1 MQNQEN
7 CYKNVWILSG
17 TSDGPVIANRLL
29 ELNYSVFASVLTY
42 KAGQAYIENPKL
54 HIITGKLHNKDQ
66 IINFINKNKITCVV
80 DATHPFAII
89 ISKNL
94 NNACKEV
101 NIPLLLF
108 ERKSL
113 INNTN
118 NFFYIDDLKDIN
130 KADIENKNILL
141 AIGSRFLNDTANY
154 YMNCKANVFT
164 RILPTYESITKSFGS
179 CIKNS
184 NIAILEPSKN
194 NKYILEK
201 KLCDFWEIDYVLC
214 RESGS
219 YSQKNWENIVYG
231 SKMKLFL
238 VKRPK
243 VKNDYSYSFDQYHN
257 LINHIIKKY
266 RCLICYGSIS
276 YYHN

>member
-54 HIITGKLHNKDQ
+54 HIITGKLNNKDQ

-80 DATHPFAII
+80 DATHPFAVI

-94 NNACKEV
+94 NNACKEI
-101 NIPLLLF
+101 NTPLLLF
-108 ERKSL
+108 ERKS
-113 INNTN
+113 IVNKAN
-118 NFFYIDDLKDIN
+118 NFIYIDDLKDIN
-130 KADIENKNILL
+130 KRDLENKNILL
-141 AIGSRFLNDTANY
+141 AIGSRFLNDTADY
-154 YMNCKANVFT
+154 YINCKANVFA
-164 RILPTYESITKSFGS
+164 RVLPTYESITKAFGS

-184 NIAILEPSKN
+184 NIAILEPSKSGEG
-194 NKYILEK
+194 ILEQ
-201 KLCDFWEIDYVLC
+201 KLCDFWGIDYVLC

-219 YSQKNWENIVYG
+219 YSQKNWESIISG

-243 VKNDYSYSFDQYHN
+243 FKKDYSYYFYQYEN
-257 LINHIIKKY
+257 LIDHIISKY
-266 RCLICYGSIS
+266 
-276 YYHN
+276 

>member
-1 MQNQEN
+1 MQNQEK
-7 CYKNVWILSG
+7 CHENVWILSG

-54 HIITGKLHNKDQ
+54 HIITGKINNKDE
-66 IINFINKNKITCVV
+66 IINFIIKNKIKCVV
-80 DATHPFAII
+80 DATHPFALV

-94 NNACKEV
+94 NNACREI
-101 NIPLLLF
+101 NTPLLQF
-108 ERKSL
+108 ERQSL
-113 INNTN
+113 IKNTN

-130 KADIENKNILL
+130 TVDLENKNILL
-141 AIGSRFLNDTANY
+141 AIGSRFLNYTANY

-164 RILPTYESITKSFGS
+164 RVLPTYESITKAFGS

-194 NKYILEK
+194 NESFLEK

-219 YSQKNWENIVYG
+219 YSQKNWESIVSG

-243 VKNDYSYSFDQYHN
+243 VKNDYAYSFNQYKN
-257 LINHIIKKY
+257 LINHIIK
-266 RCLICYGSIS
+266 INIDV
-276 YYHN
+276 

>member
-1 MQNQEN
+1 MQNQGN

-17 TSDGPVIANRLL
+17 TSDGPVIANMLL

-54 HIITGKLHNKDQ
+54 HIITGKLNNKDE
-66 IINFINKNKITCVV
+66 IINFIKKNKIKCVV

-89 ISKNL
+89 ISKIL
-94 NNACKEV
+94 NNACKEI
-101 NIPLLLF
+101 NTPLLLF

-113 INNTN
+113 TNTTN
-118 NFFYIDDLKDIN
+118 NFFYIDDLKAIKKSDV
-130 KADIENKNILL
+130 ENKNILL

-154 YMNCKANVFT
+154 YMNCNANVFA
-164 RILPTYESITKSFGS
+164 RVLPTYESITKAFGS

-184 NIAILEPSKN
+184 NIAILEPSKSEPS
-194 NKYILEK
+194 ILEK

-219 YSQKNWENIVYG
+219 YSQKNWENIIYG

-243 VKNDYSYSFDQYHN
+243 LKNDYSHSFYQHER
-257 LINHIIKKY
+257 LIEHIISKY
-266 RCLICYGSIS
+266 
-276 YYHN
+276 

>member
-1 MQNQEN
+1 MQNQGN

-42 KAGQAYIENPKL
+42 KAGQAYFENPKL
-54 HIITGKLHNKDQ
+54 HIITGKLDNKDQ

-80 DATHPFAII
+80 DATHPFAVI

-94 NNACKEV
+94 NNACKEI
-101 NIPLLLF
+101 NMPLLLF

-113 INNTN
+113 TNNTN

-164 RILPTYESITKSFGS
+164 RVLPTYESITKAFGS

-194 NKYILEK
+194 NERILEK

-219 YSQKNWENIVYG
+219 YSQKNWERIISG
-231 SKMKLFL
+231 SNMKLFL

-243 VKNDYSYSFDQYHN
+243 IKNDYSYSFNQYKD
-257 LINHIIKKY
+257 LINHIIKSNY
-266 RCLICYGSIS
+266 
-276 YYHN
+276 

>member
-1 MQNQEN
+1 MQNQGN

-54 HIITGKLHNKDQ
+54 HIITGKLNNKDQ

-80 DATHPFAII
+80 DATHPFAAI

-94 NNACKEV
+94 NNACEEI
-101 NIPLLLF
+101 NTPLLLF

-130 KADIENKNILL
+130 NFDIENKNILL

-154 YMNCKANVFT
+154 YMKCKANVFA
-164 RILPTYESITKSFGS
+164 RVLPTYESITKAFGS

-194 NKYILEK
+194 NKSILEK

-219 YSQKNWENIVYG
+219 YSQKNWERIVSE

-238 VKRPK
+238 VRRPK
-243 VKNDYSYSFDQYHN
+243 VKSEYSYSFDQYNN

-266 RCLICYGSIS
+266 
-276 YYHN
+276 

>member
-1 MQNQEN
+1 MRNRGN

-42 KAGQAYIENPKL
+42 KASLAYIENSKL
-54 HIITGKLHNKDQ
+54 HIITGKLNNKDEV
-66 IINFINKNKITCVV
+66 INFIKKNKINFVV
-80 DATHPFAII
+80 DATHPFAMI

-94 NNACKEV
+94 NDACKE
-101 NIPLLLF
+101 IDKPLLVF
-108 ERKSL
+108 ERKSR
-113 INNTN
+113 INKND
-118 NFFYIDDLKDIN
+118 NFIYIDDLKDID
-130 KADIENKNILL
+130 KVYLENKNILL
-141 AIGSRFLNDTANY
+141 AIGSRFLNDTAKHY
-154 YMNCKANVFT
+154 INCKANVFT
-164 RILPTYESITKSFGS
+164 RVLPTYEGITKAFGS

-194 NKYILEK
+194 EDRILEK

-219 YSQKNWENIVYG
+219 YSQKNWERIISG
-231 SKMKLFL
+231 SNMKLFL
-238 VKRPK
+238 VKRQK
-243 VKNDYSYSFDQYHN
+243 VKNDYSYSFYQHHN

-266 RCLICYGSIS
+266 
-276 YYHN
+276 

>member
-17 TSDGPVIANRLL
+17 TSDGPEIANRLL
-29 ELNYSVFASVLTY
+29 ELKYSVFASVLTY

-54 HIITGKLHNKDQ
+54 HIITGKLNNKDE
-66 IINFINKNKITCVV
+66 IINFIKKNKIKFVV
-80 DATHPFAII
+80 DATHPFAVI

-94 NNACKEV
+94 NEACREI
-101 NIPLLLF
+101 NTPLLLF
-108 ERKSL
+108 ERKSV
-113 INNTN
+113 INNAN
-118 NFFYIDDLKDIN
+118 NFFYIDNLKGINDVDL
-130 KADIENKNILL
+130 ENKNILL
-141 AIGSRFLNDTANY
+141 AIGSRFLSDTANY

-164 RILPTYESITKSFGS
+164 RVLPTYEGITKAFGS

-194 NKYILEK
+194 NESTLEK
-201 KLCDFWEIDYVLC
+201 KLCDFWKIDYVVC

-219 YSQKNWENIVYG
+219 YSQKNWESIVSG

-243 VKNDYSYSFDQYHN
+243 VKNDYSYPFDQYHK
-257 LINHIIKKY
+257 LINHIIKN
-266 RCLICYGSIS
+266 ID
-276 YYHN
+276 N

>member
-1 MQNQEN
+1 MQNQGN

-54 HIITGKLHNKDQ
+54 HIITGKLNNKDQ
-66 IINFINKNKITCVV
+66 IINFINKNKITCVI
-80 DATHPFAII
+80 DATHPFAVI

-94 NNACKEV
+94 NNACKEI
-101 NIPLLLF
+101 NTPLLLF
-108 ERKSL
+108 KRKSL

-118 NFFYIDDLKDIN
+118 NFFYIDHLKDIN
-130 KADIENKNILL
+130 NVDIENKNILL
-141 AIGSRFLNDTANY
+141 AIGSRFLNDTASY
-154 YMNCKANVFT
+154 YINCKANVFT
-164 RILPTYESITKSFGS
+164 RVLPTYESITKAFGS
-179 CIKNS
+179 CIKNA

-194 NKYILEK
+194 NKSILEK

-219 YSQKNWENIVYG
+219 YSQKNWESIVSG

-266 RCLICYGSIS
+266 
-276 YYHN
+276 

>member
-17 TSDGPVIANRLL
+17 TSDGPEIANRLL
-29 ELNYSVFASVLTY
+29 ELKYSVFASVLTY

-54 HIITGKLHNKDQ
+54 HIITGKLNNKDE
-66 IINFINKNKITCVV
+66 IINFIKKNKIKFVV
-80 DATHPFAII
+80 DATHPFAVI

-94 NNACKEV
+94 DEACKQI
-101 NIPLLLF
+101 NTPLLLF

-113 INNTN
+113 INNNN
-118 NFFYIDDLKDIN
+118 NFFHIDNLKAINNVDL
-130 KADIENKNILL
+130 ENKNILL

-154 YMNCKANVFT
+154 YMNLKANVFT
-164 RILPTYESITKSFGS
+164 RVLPTYEGITKAFGS
-179 CIKNS
+179 CIKNP
-184 NIAILEPSKN
+184 NIAILQPSRDEN
-194 NKYILEK
+194 SILEK
-201 KLCDFWEIDYVLC
+201 KLCEFWGIDYVLC

-219 YSQKNWENIVYG
+219 YSQKNWERTISG

-243 VKNDYSYSFDQYHN
+243 LLNDNPYSFSQYQD
-257 LINHIIKKY
+257 LINHIIKTN
-266 RCLICYGSIS
+266 IDV
-276 YYHN
+276 

>member
-1 MQNQEN
+1 MQNQGN

-54 HIITGKLHNKDQ
+54 HIITGKLNNKDE
-66 IINFINKNKITCVV
+66 IINFIKINKIKCVV
-80 DATHPFAII
+80 DATHPFAVI

-94 NNACKEV
+94 NNACKEI
-101 NIPLLLF
+101 NIPLLQL

-113 INNTN
+113 MNKSEKIN
-118 NFFYIDDLKDIN
+118 YIDDLKDIN
-130 KADIENKNILL
+130 KAELKNKNILL

-154 YMNCKANVFT
+154 YTNCEANVFA
-164 RILPTYESITKSFGS
+164 RVLPTYESITKAFGS

-194 NKYILEK
+194 NENNLEK

-219 YSQKNWENIVYG
+219 YSQKNWEEIIHKSN
-231 SKMKLFL
+231 MQLFL
-238 VKRPK
+238 VKRPIFK
-243 VKNDYSYSFDQYHN
+243 YHN
-257 LINHIIKKY
+257 AYIFNQYNTLIEYIKKN
-266 RCLICYGSIS
+266 IEI
-276 YYHN
+276 

>member
-1 MQNQEN
+1 MHNQGN

-17 TSDGPVIANRLL
+17 TSDGPVIANKLL
-29 ELNYSVFASVLTY
+29 ELNYSVFVSVLTY
-42 KAGQAYIENPKL
+42 KAGQAYIKNPKL
-54 HIITGKLHNKDQ
+54 NIITGKLSNKNE
-66 IINFINKNKITCVV
+66 IINFIKKNKIKCVV
-80 DATHPFAII
+80 DATHPFAVI

-94 NNACKEV
+94 NNACKEI
-101 NIPLLLF
+101 NTPLLLF

-130 KADIENKNILL
+130 MNNVDLENKNILL
-141 AIGSRFLNDTANY
+141 AIGSRFLNDTASY

-164 RILPTYESITKSFGS
+164 RVLPTYESITKAFGS

-184 NIAILEPSKN
+184 NIAILEPSKSQDC
-194 NKYILEK
+194 ILEK

-219 YSQKNWENIVYG
+219 YSQKNWETIISG

-243 VKNDYSYSFDQYHN
+243 LKNDYSYSFSQYEN
-257 LINHIIKKY
+257 LIDHIFRKY
-266 RCLICYGSIS
+266 
-276 YYHN
+276 

>member
-1 MQNQEN
+1 MQYQGN

-42 KAGQAYIENPKL
+42 KAGQAYIENQKL
-54 HIITGKLHNKDQ
+54 HIITGKLNNKNE
-66 IINFINKNKITCVV
+66 IINFIKINKIKYVV
-80 DATHPFAII
+80 DATHPFAVI

-94 NNACKEV
+94 NNACKEI
-101 NIPLLLF
+101 NTPLLLF

-130 KADIENKNILL
+130 NVDIENKNILL

-154 YMNCKANVFT
+154 YINCKANVFT
-164 RILPTYESITKSFGS
+164 RVLPTHESITKAFGS

-194 NKYILEK
+194 NESILEK
-201 KLCDFWEIDYVLC
+201 KLCDFWEIDYILC

-219 YSQKNWENIVYG
+219 YSQKNWESIV
-231 SKMKLFL
+231 SESEMKLFL

-243 VKNDYSYSFDQYHN
+243 FKNDYSYSFDQYHN

-266 RCLICYGSIS
+266 
-276 YYHN
+276 

>member
-1 MQNQEN
+1 MQNQGN

-42 KAGQAYIENPKL
+42 KAGQAYIKNPKL
-54 HIITGKLHNKDQ
+54 HIITGKLNNKDQ

-80 DATHPFAII
+80 DATHPFAVI

-94 NNACKEV
+94 NNACKEI
-101 NIPLLLF
+101 NTPLLLF

-130 KADIENKNILL
+130 NVDIENKNILL
-141 AIGSRFLNDTANY
+141 AIGSRCLNDTANY
-154 YMNCKANVFT
+154 YMKCKANIFT
-164 RILPTYESITKSFGS
+164 RVLPTYESITKAFGS
-179 CIKNS
+179 CIQNS
-184 NIAILEPSKN
+184 NRAILEPSKN
-194 NKYILEK
+194 NKSILEK
-201 KLCDFWEIDYVLC
+201 KLCDFWQIDYVLC

-219 YSQKNWENIVYG
+219 YSQKNWESIVSG

-266 RCLICYGSIS
+266 
-276 YYHN
+276 

>member
-1 MQNQEN
+1 MQNQEK
-7 CYKNVWILSG
+7 CHENVWILSG

-54 HIITGKLHNKDQ
+54 HIITGKLNNEYE
-66 IINFINKNKITCVV
+66 IINFIKKNKIKCVV
-80 DATHPFAII
+80 DATHPFAVI

-94 NNACKEV
+94 NNACKE
-101 NIPLLLF
+101 IKTPLLLF

-113 INNTN
+113 INKTN

-130 KADIENKNILL
+130 NVDIENKNILL
-141 AIGSRFLNDTANY
+141 AIGSRFLNDTASY

-164 RILPTYESITKSFGS
+164 RVLPTYESITKAFGS
-179 CIKNS
+179 CIKNE

-194 NKYILEK
+194 NKSILEK

-219 YSQKNWENIVYG
+219 YSQKNWESIVSG

-243 VKNDYSYSFDQYHN
+243 IKNDYSHSFNQYQD
-257 LINHIIKKY
+257 LINHIIKSNY
-266 RCLICYGSIS
+266 
-276 YYHN
+276 

>member
-54 HIITGKLHNKDQ
+54 HIITGKLNNKDQ
-66 IINFINKNKITCVV
+66 IINFINQNKITCVV
-80 DATHPFAII
+80 DATHPFAAI

-94 NNACKEV
+94 NNACKEI
-101 NIPLLLF
+101 NMPLLLY

-130 KADIENKNILL
+130 NVDIENKNILL

-154 YMNCKANVFT
+154 YINCKANVFT
-164 RILPTYESITKSFGS
+164 RVLPTYESITKAFGS

-194 NKYILEK
+194 NKSILEK

-219 YSQKNWENIVYG
+219 YSQKNWESIVSG

-243 VKNDYSYSFDQYHN
+243 VKNDYSYCFDQYHN

-266 RCLICYGSIS
+266 
-276 YYHN
+276 

>member
-1 MQNQEN
+1 MQNQGN

-17 TSDGPVIANRLL
+17 TSDGPAIANRLL
-29 ELNYSVFASVLTY
+29 ELNYSFFASVLTY

-66 IINFINKNKITCVV
+66 KINFINKNKITCVV
-80 DATHPFAII
+80 DATHPFAVI

-94 NNACKEV
+94 KNACKEI
-101 NIPLLLF
+101 NTPLLLF

-130 KADIENKNILL
+130 NVDIENKNILL

-164 RILPTYESITKSFGS
+164 RVLPTYESITKAFGS

-194 NKYILEK
+194 EKSILEK

-214 RESGS
+214 REYGS
-219 YSQKNWENIVYG
+219 YSQNNWESIVSG

-243 VKNDYSYSFDQYHN
+243 VKNDYAYSFDQYHN

-266 RCLICYGSIS
+266 
-276 YYHN
+276 

>member
-1 MQNQEN
+1 MQNQGN

-54 HIITGKLHNKDQ
+54 HIITGKLNNKDQ

-80 DATHPFAII
+80 DATHPFAVI

-94 NNACKEV
+94 NNACKEI
-101 NIPLLLF
+101 NTPLLLF

-118 NFFYIDDLKDIN
+118 NFFYIDHLKDIN
-130 KADIENKNILL
+130 NVDMENKNILL
-141 AIGSRFLNDTANY
+141 AIGSRFLNDTASY

-164 RILPTYESITKSFGS
+164 RVLPTYESITKAFVS
-179 CIKNS
+179 CIKNT

-194 NKYILEK
+194 NKSILEK

-219 YSQKNWENIVYG
+219 YSQKNWESIVSG

-238 VKRPK
+238 VRRPK

-266 RCLICYGSIS
+266 
-276 YYHN
+276 

>member
-1 MQNQEN
+1 MQNQGN

-54 HIITGKLHNKDQ
+54 HIITGKLNNKDQ

-80 DATHPFAII
+80 DATHPFALI

-94 NNACKEV
+94 NNAGKE
-101 NIPLLLF
+101 ISTPLLVF

-118 NFFYIDDLKDIN
+118 NFFYIDHLKDIKN
-130 KADIENKNILL
+130 VDIENKNILL
-141 AIGSRFLNDTANY
+141 AIGSRFLNDTASF
-154 YMNCKANVFT
+154 YMNCKSNVFT
-164 RILPTYESITKSFGS
+164 RVLPTYESITKAFGS
-179 CIKNS
+179 SIKNS

-194 NKYILEK
+194 NKSILEK

-219 YSQKNWENIVYG
+219 YSQKNWESIVSG

-238 VKRPK
+238 VKRPQ

-266 RCLICYGSIS
+266 K
-276 YYHN
+276 